1 MRKRKNP
8 TLKELIPDAEL
19 RQRVTDQL
27 YSGGPLFGQGSVFSE
42 MLQSMVNAA
51 LDGEADYFLEEQAS
65 MDPEG
70 TGNRRNGYT
79 SKTVRS
85 TAGPL
90 AIKTPRD
97 RLGEH
102 EPILVKKRERELRT
116 GMDEIILG
124 LYARGGSVA
133 DIRKQVLQ
141 LYGVELSEG
150 LISAITDKVLDDV
163 TAWQQRPLEPAYVVV
178 YMDAI
183 HYRTRQDGLSQAKAV
198 HTVYGVNT
206 EGERDILGLY
216 LFDSEGA
223 RAWVKVMEDMRRR
236 GVEQVLI
243 FCVDGLPGF
252 KEAIQDVFPHAV
264 VQRCIVHKLR
274 RSVRFVAWKDLK
286 AVCADLRMVYT
297 AAGETLARQSME
309 VFARK
314 WQKQYPEIAEQWNE
328 EWDDLMA
335 FMRFTAPVRRLIYT
349 TNPVEAVHRAM
360 RKVTKSKGTWP
371 NDRSLIKQL
380 FLALKY
386 NESGWKKTTF
396 NWRLIHK
403 DLVKEFG
410 VKYTKYLKE

>member
-1 MRKRKNP
+1 MRKKKNP
-8 TLKELIPDAEL
+8 TLEQLIPDAEV

-27 YSGGPLFGQGSVFSE
+27 YGGGPLFGQGSIFSE
-42 MLQSMVNAA
+42 LLQSMVNAA
-51 LDGEADYFLEEQAS
+51 LDGEAEHFLQEQAS
-65 MDPEG
+65 MDPQG
-70 TGNRRNGYT
+70 TGNRRNGFT
-79 SKTVRS
+79 GKTVRS

-102 EPILVKKRERELRT
+102 EPVLVKKRERELRT

-124 LYARGGSVA
+124 LYARGGSVS
-133 DIRKQVLQ
+133 DIRKQILQ

-178 YMDAI
+178 YLDAI
-183 HYRTRQDGLSQAKAV
+183 HYRTRQDGQSQAKAI

-216 LFDSEGA
+216 LFDSEGS
-223 RAWVKVMEDMRRR
+223 RAWLKVIEDLKRR

-243 FCVDGLPGF
+243 FCVDGLKGF
-252 KEAIQDVFPHAV
+252 KEAIHEVYPHAV

-274 RSVRFVAWKDLK
+274 RSVRYVSWKDLK
-286 AVCADLRMVYT
+286 AVCTDLRKVYT
-297 AAGETLARQSME
+297 SAEETLARQSLE

-314 WQKQYPEIAEQWNE
+314 WDSQYPDIAREWKE

-335 FMRFTAPVRRLIYT
+335 FMRFNTHVRRLIYT

-386 NESGWKKTTF
+386 NESSWKKTTY
-396 NWRLIHK
+396 NWLSIHR
-403 DLVKEFG
+403 DLVAEFG
-410 VKYTKYLKE
+410 TAYTRYLRE